1 MLKLKN
7 YMVASVI
14 AVLTLFSFN
23 LKAETKEQI
32 TVIFNGKAGGSYNA
46 RIGAGGNNGDA
57 NIPESV
63 ITLMEVA
70 A

>member
-32 TVIFNGKAGGSYNA
+32 TVIFNGKPGG
-46 RIGAGGNNGDA
+46 
-57 NIPESV
+57 
-63 ITLMEVA
+63 
-70 A
+70 